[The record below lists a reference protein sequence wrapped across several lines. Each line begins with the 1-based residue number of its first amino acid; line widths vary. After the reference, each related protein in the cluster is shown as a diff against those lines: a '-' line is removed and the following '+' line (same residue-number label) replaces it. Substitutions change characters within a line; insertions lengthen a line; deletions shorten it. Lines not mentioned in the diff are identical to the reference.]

1 VVIESSV
8 RQWKRVKNSF
18 TSVLNSIFHISV
30 QKDVYLACRNKTLR
44 WGFSFGLVRFGRDL
58 ASVVGFFCF

>member
-1 VVIESSV
+1 
-8 RQWKRVKNSF
+8 VKNSF

-58 ASVVGFFCF
+58 ASVVGFFIFI